1 MPRETRVVSHPV
13 VSIVALTLA
22 LLGAALASG
31 EEPPNKLSLGFS
43 YLATSGNSSS
53 QTAGLDLAYKHT
65 FDPWGI
71 EASANFLRAEQNG
84 ALTAKKLFLGVR
96 GTRTLNADF
105 DLFLEGSYLQDRFAG
120 LDPRLVAAGGVT
132 YKLLKGPEHELAF
145 DAGLTWT
152 RDELVE
158 GGSKSYAGALAA
170 ARYGWNISKTAKL
183 TENLSFFPSL
193 KQGSDWRI
201 ESQTGLQAAVS
212 TAVAVKLTYG
222 FRYANRP
229 VPGFRR
235 TDTQTAAS
243 LVINFI

>member
-1 MPRETRVVSHPV
+1 MRARRPIGV
-13 VSIVALTLA
+13 LTLA
-22 LLGAALASG
+22 LLASPAALA

-53 QTAGLDLAYKHT
+53 QTAGLDLTFKHA

-71 EASANFLRAEQNG
+71 GAFVNFLRAEQDG
-84 ALTAKKLFLGVR
+84 KLTAKKLSLGVR
-96 GTRTLNADF
+96 GTRALTADLG
-105 DLFLEGSYLQDRFAG
+105 LFLEGSYLQDQFAG

-145 DAGLTWT
+145 DGGLTWT
-152 RDELVE
+152 RDTLVN

-170 ARYGWNISKTAKL
+170 ARYGWNISKTAKF
-183 TENLSFFPSL
+183 TESLSFFPSFS
-193 KQGSDWRI
+193 QGSDWRL

-229 VPGFRR
+229 VPGFRK

-243 LVINFI
+243 LVVNLI